1 MTRIEIR
8 LVNLAPKIDDNDNQ
22 DNWER
27 RGSKTDE
34 CKQKKEKHQE
44 KEWANSWQEP
54 KINKIHVVKNT
65 RCVPFYILLK
75 YTNLFNELIP

>member
-1 MTRIEIR
+1 MS
-8 LVNLAPKIDDNDNQ
+8 VNR
-22 DNWER
+22 E
-27 RGSKTDE
+27 
-34 CKQKKEKHQE
+34 KEKHQE

-54 KINKIHVVKNT
+54 KINKIHVVENT